1 MFHEDALYQVYE
13 SLALPLPYSYTRT
26 SRTHVTVITTALCLH
41 GLQRCSHFSCSA
53 VSFADVCV
61 CVLRVNT
68 NLRQYRPFSIHS
80 SPTVYTVIVLI
91 STGVSLR
98 PDPFDLWV
106 WPLPVFEI
114 VSPTAVLIFRQ
125 LNMLDFHFV
134 ATLYGSFERS
144 YSQKTI
150 LTFWPLVTLTLGQ
163 AHSKSNR
170 LVPGLCP
177 TTP

>member
-1 MFHEDALYQVYE
+1 MPYLSASDVMFHKDALYQVYE

-80 SPTVYTVIVLI
+80 SPTVYTVIVLT

-98 PDPFDLWV
+98 PDRTHLTFEFDRYLS
-106 WPLPVFEI
+106 LKLL
-114 VSPTAVLIFRQ
+114 VLRP
-125 LNMLDFHFV
+125 
-134 ATLYGSFERS
+134 YS
-144 YSQKTI
+144 YSD
-150 LTFWPLVTLTLGQ
+150 
-163 AHSKSNR
+163 N
-170 LVPGLCP
+170 
-177 TTP
+177 